1 MDVVKCLK
9 SCILSECHHMVI
21 AVVGEREFK
30 SKSSLWEKC
39 FLFYFVLGFF
49 CHVTSVNISLLSKSW
64 SYYVSSGG
72 LSEAACLLANEL
84 SITGH

>member
-1 MDVVKCLK
+1 MDIVKCLK

-49 CHVTSVNISLLSKSW
+49 FLSRDICKHFIA
-64 SYYVSSGG
+64 
-72 LSEAACLLANEL
+72 E
-84 SITGH
+84 

>member
-1 MDVVKCLK
+1 
-9 SCILSECHHMVI
+9 MVI

-49 CHVTSVNISLLSKSW
+49 FFCCHVTSVNILLLSKSW
-64 SYYVSSGG
+64 SYYVSIEG
-72 LSEAACLLANEL
+72 LSVV
-84 SITGH
+84 